1 VEPGREAA
9 DVSSV
14 LNVALTTTVIAG
26 ISWVMILQGMEK
38 KMIVRRAPS
47 LLHGRWPLWSR
58 LMLAVRALVDVHH
71 GKKRW

>member
-1 VEPGREAA
+1 M
-9 DVSSV
+9 SSA

-26 ISWVMILQGMEK
+26 ISWLMILQGMEK

-47 LLHGRWPLWSR
+47 PQHARWPLWSR
-58 LMLAVRALVDVHH
+58 LVTLAVRAFVEVHH